1 MEKNTDWLWFWNYIR
16 LSIPTVFEWNVWSR
30 MDVQN
35 ILLSQTYH
43 VHWTRLSVIIIIP
56 TRTHPKANNDIII
69 IRFKTRDRIGH
80 PTFILCHYQTIMET
94 LEPRSLSKNEV
105 CTLRKLGWHFLWYWA
120 YGKELLGQEKNFLHF
135 CHFLILCIYTYI
147 LKGHSLSIIFLY
159 LLVSNFWNKSYM
171 Y

>member
-1 MEKNTDWLWFWNYIR
+1 MWFWKHIR

-135 CHFLILCIYTYI
+135 CHFLILGIYTYSFQGPFCI
-147 LKGHSLSIIFLY
+147 HNNLLLMKIKFLE
-159 LLVSNFWNKSYM
+159 
-171 Y
+171 